1 MRWTMNWRI
10 MKMILWRLIISVEN
24 QFEAINLSISFP
36 SKVKKPKTKGPMD
49 TFFTPNP
56 DVVVQNRGK
65 QTKIDANDPYKKEL
79 RDRAMTRFTR
89 WMYDAGISFN
99 AVNYPSFGPMIESIG
114 QYGPGMKPPSYHETR
129 VTYLKKELAHTNDL
143 MKDHRENWV
152 KYGCSIMADGWT
164 DGKGRTLI
172 NFLVNCPKGSM
183 FIESIDAS
191 SYSKDG
197 QKLFELL
204 DKYVE
209 LIGEANV
216 VQIVTDN
223 ASANILAGKFLE
235 AKRPNLY
242 WTPCAA
248 HCIDLMLED
257 IFKIPKFKSVFEKA
271 VALHGFIYNRA
282 TLPNMMRH
290 YTQQREL
297 VKHAKTRFATAF
309 LTLSRIH
316 QQKNNL
322 KKMFISDEWTNSKW
336 AKEEQ
341 GKKVA
346 RFMMMSSFWNCVVYA
361 LKIAGP
367 LIRVLRLVDTEKKSP
382 MGYIYEAMDR
392 AKETGYF
399 LNPEFFYANPNVA
412 QDDEIMTGMY
422 SCISKLVSS
431 IENQDK
437 ITSEMT
443 IYMKA
448 EGLFG
453 LPLAVRQRA
462 SRAPADWW
470 VAYGSTTPNLQKFAI
485 RVLSLTCSSSGC
497 ERNWSV
503 FQHIHS
509 KKKNRLEQNRLNDLV
524 FIKYNRALKRRYDIR
539 DTIDPI
545 SLSNIDESNEW
556 LCGRLDGE
564 SDEDEELVFEDD
576 TLTWGAVVRASGVGE
591 RSKQTR
597 ATTSWIRSKG
607 STSTSNTI
615 HLMDEEEAGSEETEE
630 DAEGYKSG
638 DEDEDVDL
646 LVVDVED
653 DF

>member
-1 MRWTMNWRI
+1 MHMMPDFDEMDNELEDNEDDI
-10 MKMILWRLIISVEN
+10 VETDQRGKSIRSN
-24 QFEAINLSISFP
+24 QSSISF
-36 SKVKKPKTKGPMD
+36 
-49 TFFTPNP
+49 
-56 DVVVQNRGK
+56 
-65 QTKIDANDPYKKEL
+65 
-79 RDRAMTRFTR
+79 
-89 WMYDAGISFN
+89 SFK
-99 AVNYPSFGPMIESIG
+99 VNYPSFGPMIESIG

-164 DGKGRTLI
+164 DGKGRT
-172 NFLVNCPKGSM
+172 FDKFS
-183 FIESIDAS
+183 
-191 SYSKDG
+191 
-197 QKLFELL
+197 

-242 WTPCAA
+242 WT
-248 HCIDLMLED
+248 H
-257 IFKIPKFKSVFEKA
+257 
-271 VALHGFIYNRA
+271 H
-282 TLPNMMRH
+282 
-290 YTQQREL
+290 
-297 VKHAKTRFATAF
+297 
-309 LTLSRIH
+309 
-316 QQKNNL
+316 
-322 KKMFISDEWTNSKW
+322 
-336 AKEEQ
+336 
-341 GKKVA
+341 
-346 RFMMMSSFWNCVVYA
+346 
-361 LKIAGP
+361 IAGP

-422 SCISKLVSS
+422 SCISKLLGNEQVGHQFLASLVALQVVNEIGVYSNIS
-431 IENQDK
+431 I
-437 ITSEMT
+437 
-443 IYMKA
+443 A
-448 EGLFG
+448 
-453 LPLAVRQRA
+453 
-462 SRAPADWW
+462 
-470 VAYGSTTPNLQKFAI
+470 
-485 RVLSLTCSSSGC
+485 
-497 ERNWSV
+497 
-503 FQHIHS
+503 
-509 KKKNRLEQNRLNDLV
+509 KKRNRLEQNRLNDLV

-576 TLTWGAVVRASGVGE
+576 TLTWGAVARASGVGE

-597 ATTSWIRSKG
+597 ATTSRIRSKG

-638 DEDEDVDL
+638 DEDEDLDL

>member
-1 MRWTMNWRI
+1 MHMMPDFDEMDNELEDNEDDI
-10 MKMILWRLIISVEN
+10 VETDQRGKSIRSN
-24 QFEAINLSISFP
+24 QSSISFP

-164 DGKGRTLI
+164 DGKGRTFDKFSGEL
-172 NFLVNCPKGSM
+172 
-183 FIESIDAS
+183 
-191 SYSKDG
+191 SK
-197 QKLFELL
+197 
-204 DKYVE
+204 
-209 LIGEANV
+209 
-216 VQIVTDN
+216 
-223 ASANILAGKFLE
+223 
-235 AKRPNLY
+235 R
-242 WTPCAA
+242 
-248 HCIDLMLED
+248 
-257 IFKIPKFKSVFEKA
+257 
-271 VALHGFIYNRA
+271 
-282 TLPNMMRH
+282 
-290 YTQQREL
+290 
-297 VKHAKTRFATAF
+297 KHVHR
-309 LTLSRIH
+309 
-316 QQKNNL
+316 
-322 KKMFISDEWTNSKW
+322 
-336 AKEEQ
+336 
-341 GKKVA
+341 
-346 RFMMMSSFWNCVVYA
+346 
-361 LKIAGP
+361 IAGP

-422 SCISKLVSS
+422 SCISKLLGNEQVGHQVVNEIGVYSNIS
-431 IENQDK
+431 I
-437 ITSEMT
+437 
-443 IYMKA
+443 A
-448 EGLFG
+448 
-453 LPLAVRQRA
+453 
-462 SRAPADWW
+462 
-470 VAYGSTTPNLQKFAI
+470 
-485 RVLSLTCSSSGC
+485 
-497 ERNWSV
+497 
-503 FQHIHS
+503 
-509 KKKNRLEQNRLNDLV
+509 KKRNRLEQNRLNDLV

-576 TLTWGAVVRASGVGE
+576 TLTWGAVARASGVGE

-597 ATTSWIRSKG
+597 ATTSRIRSKG

-638 DEDEDVDL
+638 DEDEDLDL